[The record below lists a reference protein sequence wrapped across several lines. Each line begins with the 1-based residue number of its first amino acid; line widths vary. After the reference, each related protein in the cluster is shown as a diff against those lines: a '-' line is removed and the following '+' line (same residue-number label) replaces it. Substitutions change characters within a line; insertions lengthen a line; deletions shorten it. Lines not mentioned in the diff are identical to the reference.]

1 VFCNICCP
9 CLRLTALSALSALS
23 PLASLCCAA
32 GKPVPTELKGE
43 SNSLQHDIDL
53 DDAVTATPTSH
64 IDDEYAEAGIHPPK
78 LLITTSRDPSSRL
91 TQFTKELRL
100 IFPNS
105 QRVNRGNSVIADLI
119 SAAKSADYTDVLIVH
134 EHRGEPDGLIVCHLP
149 YGPTAYFGLQSVV
162 LRHDLSDRIGAMS
175 EAVPH
180 LILDNFASPLG
191 QRLATILR
199 YLFPIPKDDSKR
211 VIAFVNRNDTISFRH
226 HVVVGKGYK
235 DVQLGEVG
243 PRFELVLY
251 QLKLGTVDMQEAENE
266 WVLRP
271 YMNTAKKRKALG

>member
-1 VFCNICCP
+1 MTDRFSSCP
-9 CLRLTALSALSALS
+9 LS
-23 PLASLCCAA
+23 PIVCAA

-43 SNSLQHDIDL
+43 SNTLQHDIDL
-53 DDAVTATPTSH
+53 DDAVTATPTTH
-64 IDDEYAEAGIHPPK
+64 IDDEYASAGIHPPK

-105 QRVNRGNSVIADLI
+105 QRVNRGNSVVADLI
-119 SAAKSADYTDVLIVH
+119 AAAKSAEYSDVLIVH

-180 LILDNFASPLG
+180 LVLDNFASPLG

-199 YLFPIPKDDSKR
+199 YLFPIAKPDSRR
-211 VIAFVNRNDTISFRH
+211 VIAFVNRNDTVSFRH
-226 HVVVGKGYK
+226 HTVVGKGYK